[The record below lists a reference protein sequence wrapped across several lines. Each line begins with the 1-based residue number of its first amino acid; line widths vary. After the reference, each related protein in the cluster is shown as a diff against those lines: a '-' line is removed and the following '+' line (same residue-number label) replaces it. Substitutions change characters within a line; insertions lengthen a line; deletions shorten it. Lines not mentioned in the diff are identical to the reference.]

1 MYIAL
6 PLISI
11 LMLIRFFQAY
21 QENWKEEKVLISPK
35 IILGFMIVFMA
46 LLIFQP
52 SVFKVF
58 KLTQYFKLR
67 GNSVYVALILW
78 LVLIFAGVP
87 VGWSLLASSMVY
99 FSMTK
104 WAVAYFASSKFV
116 DSVDSFSLLSVP
128 FFILTGILMNGSGI
142 TERIFYFAKATLGH
156 YTGGMGH
163 RSEEHTSELQS
174 RQYLV

>member
-1 MYIAL
+1 M
-6 PLISI
+6 I
-11 LMLIRFFQAY
+11 L
-21 QENWKEEKVLISPK
+21 
-35 IILGFMIVFMA
+35 FMA

-52 SVFKVF
+52 SVFKIF
-58 KLTQYFKLR
+58 KMTQYFKLR
-67 GNSVYVALILW
+67 GNSVYVALVLW
-78 LVLIFAGVP
+78 LILIFAGVP
-87 VGWSLLASSMVY
+87 VGWSLLASSMAY

-142 TERIFYFAKATLGH
+142 TERIFYFAKASLGH

-163 RSEEHTSELQS
+163 VNVAASLIFSGMSGSAIADAGGLGQLEIKAMRDEGYDDDICGEL
-174 RQYLV
+174 RRLLVL